1 MALAAPGMVCLVM
14 KRMKLAVLVLF
25 VAMIPLRALAQNVT
39 SANLRGTVKDTNGT
53 PIAGATITVSESGHD
68 FSRTVQSA
76 ADGSYFFALLPPANY
91 SLKIEASGYN
101 GATVSG
107 VVLTVGQEATLPIAL
122 SSSEEVVQ
130 VVIDRD
136 SKARLETQ
144 RTTTTNTI
152 TQERINGLPINGRN
166 YVQFALTDAQVKPDG
181 ASLIPFA
188 PTSGLNFSGARA
200 RSNLVNVDGADAED
214 SIINGIRSTV
224 SQEAVQEFQILTN
237 SFAPEYGR
245 SAGGVINI
253 VTRGGSNDF
262 HGNAFT
268 YFRNRNL
275 QAVNP
280 FSNVA
285 NPAYTRV
292 QPGITLG
299 GPIRKDRTFF
309 FFSYEMT
316 RREETGF
323 STIGADNFG
332 LVNIDAS
339 AFLGAGTTILG
350 TPDQKAFLE
359 NPATPVNANTIA
371 YAALVGQ
378 GSATALQ
385 GVPGVSTFATSGEP
399 LPASFVPLQSL
410 IGNYPITEKTGVWG
424 MRIDHKLTD
433 MQQLFLRANVSPS
446 LVTGLQSQGPGQN
459 PGLNAFTRTDQQQYH
474 DITIAASHLMLIGV
488 SKFNEVR
495 FQFSRRSLGFDV
507 ANTPGSLGV
516 GVDIPGFAFFGR
528 DPNTYLHRIEKR
540 WEAADNFTWNF
551 GRHSVKFGG
560 DTNYIPLT
568 VSAATNFGG
577 DFQFSDLSLFLGLPS
592 FSPVQAYGLGLPQS
606 FTQGLGVP
614 NTKLSDKTLGAF
626 LQDSWKI
633 RPNLTLNYG
642 VRYDFEFTP
651 TFPASTAM
659 AAAAQQALGVTEGI
673 PQDLKSIAPR
683 LGMAWDPWKD
693 GKTVVRASA
702 GIFYDHP
709 PLGIAYQ
716 SVVED
721 GSRTPTVQF
730 FGGTPC
736 TTSDVLAFDPTRLNA
751 ANIFQGSVQNANC
764 LSNNIAGYLPNEQRF
779 DPTNHNVV
787 GALSNQGYLQPSN
800 FFPLIS
806 QPFGLAT
813 SKNFMFAYAQEA
825 DLQVERQLGQGY
837 TLLLA
842 YDYSGGRHLP
852 YQRDLNPEN
861 LTALVA
867 NWERAVAAG
876 AVTPDSLP
884 IAVDSCGSGPAGDYY
899 PAALLSFFRTSG
911 LNPSLAPVFPSAC
924 VTAATAAYPGL
935 PVPVPFAAVTTEV
948 SDGTS
953 SYNALTASLKKSF
966 GKHLEFQASYT
977 WSHVIDIA
985 SDIYGG
991 PQNPFDPAADRG
1003 SSSLD
1008 QRHRFV
1014 LSGVYNVGHHSGSA
1028 AMSRLLSDWTVA
1040 PLITVASGRPFNI
1053 VTGTTT
1059 QRPNVASA
1067 GQTDLCGNT
1076 AIASKYSPSG
1086 YLIPVCT
1093 NDGVYDGIVTVPLYG
1108 TLGRNTG
1115 ITPMTVFTDL
1125 RLGREFGLGER
1136 FRLTANMDLFNVV
1149 NKFNV
1154 QAVNTL
1160 YTQAGTPTAAFDPR
1174 QLQLGLKISW

>member
-1 MALAAPGMVCLVM
+1 MALAAPGRVCLVM
-14 KRMKLAVLVLF
+14 RGMKLVVLLIF
-25 VAMIPLRALAQNVT
+25 VAILPPAAGAQNVT
-39 SANLRGTVKDTNGT
+39 SANLRGIVKDTNGT
-53 PIAGATITVSESGHD
+53 LVEGATITVSESGRD

-76 ADGSYFFALLPPANY
+76 ADGSYFFAMLPPAQY
-91 SLKIEASGYN
+91 ALKAEASGYST
-101 GATVSG
+101 ATMSG
-107 VVLTVGQEATLPIAL
+107 VVLTVGQEAVLPIVL
-122 SSSEEVVQ
+122 SSSEEIVQ

-136 SKARLETQ
+136 SKARLETE
-144 RTTTTNTI
+144 RTTSTNTI
-152 TQERINGLPINGRN
+152 TQERIDSLPINGRN

-181 ASLIPFA
+181 APVVPFA

-262 HGNAFT
+262 HGNAFL
-268 YFRNRNL
+268 YFRNRDL

-292 QPGITLG
+292 QPGVTLG

-323 STIGADNFG
+323 STIGASNFG
-332 LVNIDAS
+332 LVNINAS
-339 AFLGAGTTILG
+339 PFLGPGTTILG

-359 NPATPVNANTIA
+359 NPATPVNSDTVT

-378 GSATALQ
+378 ASATALQ
-385 GVPGVSTFATSGEP
+385 GIPGVSTFVTSGEP

-459 PGLNAFTRTDQQQYH
+459 PGQNAFTRTDQQHYH
-474 DITIAASHLMLIGV
+474 DITIAASHLMLIGA

-495 FQFSRRSLGFDV
+495 FQFSRRGLGFDV

-540 WEAADNFTWNF
+540 WEMADNFTWNF
-551 GRHSVKFGG
+551 GHHSVKFGG
-560 DTNYIPLT
+560 DVNYIPMT
-568 VSAATNFGG
+568 ISAATNFGG
-577 DFQFSDLSLFLGLPS
+577 DFQFSDVSLFLGLPS
-592 FSPVQAYGLGLPQS
+592 FSSVQAYGLGLPQS

-614 NTKLSDKTLGAF
+614 NTNLSDKTLGAF
-626 LQDSWKI
+626 LQDSWKL
-633 RPNLTLNYG
+633 RSNLTLNYG
-642 VRYDFEFTP
+642 LRYDFEFTP
-651 TFPASTAM
+651 TFPASTPM

-673 PQDLKSIAPR
+673 PQDLRNLAPR
-683 LGMAWDPWKD
+683 LGLAWDPWKD
-693 GKTVVRASA
+693 GKTVVRASV
-702 GIFYDHP
+702 GVFYDHP

-736 TTSDVLAFDPTRLNA
+736 TTSDVLSFDPTRVNA

-764 LSNNIAGYLPNEQRF
+764 LGNNIGGFLANQQRF
-779 DPTNHNVV
+779 DPSNKSIIA
-787 GALSNQGYLQPSN
+787 ALSNQGYLQPAT

-806 QPFGLAT
+806 QPSGMAT
-813 SKNFMFAYAQEA
+813 ANNFVFASAQEA
-825 DLQVERQLGQGY
+825 DLQVERQLGHGY
-837 TLLLA
+837 TLLVSF
-842 YDYSGGRHLP
+842 DHSGGRHLP
-852 YQRDLNPEN
+852 YQTDFNPEN

-876 AVTPDSLP
+876 AVTPDTP
-884 IAVDSCGSGPAGDYY
+884 AIAVDACGTGPAGAYF

-911 LNPSLAPVFPSAC
+911 VNPSLAPVFPAAC
-924 VTAATAAYPGL
+924 VAAATAAYPGL
-935 PVPVPFAAVTTEV
+935 AVPVPFGGVTTEV
-948 SDGTS
+948 SNGTS
-953 SYNALTASLKKSF
+953 SYNALTANLKKNF
-966 GKHLEFQASYT
+966 GNHLKFQAAYT
-977 WSHVIDIA
+977 WSHVMDIA

-991 PQNPFDPAADRG
+991 PQNPFNPAADRA

-1014 LSGVYNVGHHSGSA
+1014 LSGVYQVGHHSGST
-1028 AMSRLLSDWTVA
+1028 AMRRLLSDWTVA
-1040 PLITVASGRPFNI
+1040 PLITLASGRPFNI
-1053 VTGTTT
+1053 VTGTTA
-1059 QRPNVASA
+1059 QRPNVASS

-1076 AIASKYSPSG
+1076 AIASKFSPTG
-1086 YLIPVCT
+1086 FLIPVCT
-1093 NDGVYDGIVTVPLYG
+1093 NDGVYDGNVAVPLYG

-1115 ITPMTVFTDL
+1115 ITPMTVFADL

-1136 FRLTANMDLFNVV
+1136 LRLTANMDLFNVI

-1154 QAVNTL
+1154 AAVNTL

-1174 QLQLGLKISW
+1174 QLQLGLKVSW

>member
-1 MALAAPGMVCLVM
+1 
-14 KRMKLAVLVLF
+14 MKLAVLLMVMAIL
-25 VAMIPLRALAQNVT
+25 PLGAWAQNVT

-53 PIAGATITVSESGHD
+53 PVAGATITVSESGRD

-76 ADGSYFFALLPPANY
+76 ADGSYFFALLPPADY
-91 SLKIEASGYN
+91 SLKAEAAGYSS
-101 GATVSG
+101 ASMTG
-107 VVLTVGQEATLPIAL
+107 VILTVGQEAVLPIVL
-122 SSSEEVVQ
+122 SSSEEIVQ
-130 VVIDRD
+130 VVVERD
-136 SKARLETQ
+136 SKARLETE
-144 RTTTTNTI
+144 RSTTTDTI
-152 TQERINGLPINGRN
+152 TQERINSLPINGRN

-181 ASLIPFA
+181 APVIPYA

-245 SAGGVINI
+245 SSGGVINI

-262 HGNAFT
+262 HGNVFT
-268 YFRNRNL
+268 YFRNRSL

-292 QPGITLG
+292 QPGVTLG

-323 STIGADNFG
+323 STIGAANFG
-332 LVNIDAS
+332 LVSIDAS
-339 AFLGAGTTILG
+339 PFLGPGATILG

-359 NPATPVNANTIA
+359 NPATPVNGNTVT

-385 GVPGVSTFATSGEP
+385 GIPGTSTFATSGEP

-424 MRIDHKLTD
+424 MRVDHKLSD
-433 MQQLFLRANVSPS
+433 MQQLFLRVNVSPS
-446 LVTGLQSQGPGQN
+446 LVTGLQSQGAGQN

-474 DITIAASHLMLIGV
+474 DITIAASHLMLFGG

-495 FQFSRRSLGFDV
+495 FQFSRRGLGFDV

-540 WEAADNFTWNF
+540 WEVADNFTWNF
-551 GRHSVKFGG
+551 GHHSVKFGG
-560 DTNYIPLT
+560 DTNYIPLS

-577 DFQFSDLSLFLGLPS
+577 DFQFSDVSLFLGLPS

-614 NTKLSDKTLGAF
+614 NTTLSDKTLGAF
-626 LQDSWKI
+626 LQDSWKL
-633 RPNLTLNYG
+633 RSNLTLNYG
-642 VRYDFEFTP
+642 LRYDFEFTP

-673 PQDLKSIAPR
+673 PQDKKAIAPR
-683 LGMAWDPWKD
+683 LGLAWDPWKD

-709 PLGIAYQ
+709 ALGIAYQ

-721 GSRTPTVQF
+721 GSKTPTVEF
-730 FGGTPC
+730 FGGAPC
-736 TTSDVLAFDPTRLNA
+736 TTTDVLAFDPTRVNA

-764 LSNNIAGYLPNEQRF
+764 LSDNVTGYLANQQRF
-779 DPTNHNVV
+779 DPANTQIIER
-787 GALSNQGYLQPSN
+787 LSNQGYLQPSY

-813 SKNFMFAYAQEA
+813 AKNFAFAYAKEA
-825 DLQVERQLGQGY
+825 DLQIEKQLGHGY
-837 TLLLA
+837 TFMLA

-852 YQRDLNPEN
+852 YQRDFNPEN
-861 LTALVA
+861 QTALVS
-867 NWERAVAAG
+867 NWEKAVAAG
-876 AVTPDSLP
+876 AVTPDTLP
-884 IAVDSCGSGPAGDYY
+884 IAVDACGSGPAGAYF

-911 LNPSLAPVFPSAC
+911 VNPSLAPVFPGAC
-924 VTAATAAYPGL
+924 VAAATAAYPGL

-953 SYNALTASLKKSF
+953 SYHAFTANLKKSF
-966 GKHLEFQASYT
+966 GKHVEFQASYT

-991 PQNPFDPAADRG
+991 PQNPFSPAADRG
-1003 SSSLD
+1003 SSALD

-1014 LSGVYNVGHHSGSA
+1014 LSGVYNVGRHSGST
-1028 AMSRLLSDWTVA
+1028 AMRHLLSDWTIA
-1040 PLITVASGRPFNI
+1040 PLITFASGRPFNI
-1053 VTGTTT
+1053 VTGSTAL
-1059 QRPNVASA
+1059 RPNVASA
-1067 GQTDLCGNT
+1067 GQTDLCGDT
-1076 AIASKYSPSG
+1076 AVASRYSPSG

-1093 NDGVYDGIVTVPLYG
+1093 NDGVYDGIVNVPLYG

-1125 RLGREFGLGER
+1125 RVGREFGLNER
-1136 FRLTANMDLFNVV
+1136 FRLTGYLDMFNVI

-1174 QLQLGLKISW
+1174 QLQLGLKVSW

>member
-1 MALAAPGMVCLVM
+1 MVCLVM
-14 KRMKLAVLVLF
+14 RVMKLAVLLLF
-25 VAMIPLRALAQNVT
+25 VAILPLVAGAQNVT
-39 SANLRGTVKDTNGT
+39 SANLRGTVKDTNGALV
-53 PIAGATITVSESGHD
+53 AGATITVSESGRD

-76 ADGSYFFALLPPANY
+76 ADGSYFFAMLPPAEY
-91 SLKIEASGYN
+91 ELKAGASGYN
-101 GATVSG
+101 SATMSA
-107 VVLTVGQEATLPIAL
+107 VVLTVGQEAILPIVL
-122 SSSEEVVQ
+122 SSSEEIVQ
-130 VVIDRD
+130 VVISRD
-136 SKARLETQ
+136 SSARLEAQ
-144 RTTTTNTI
+144 RTTTTDTI
-152 TQERINGLPINGRN
+152 TQERINNLPINGRN
-166 YVQFALTDAQVKPDG
+166 YVEFALTDAQVKPDG
-181 ASLIPFA
+181 APVVPFA

-262 HGNAFT
+262 HGNAFL
-268 YFRNRNL
+268 YFRNRDL

-292 QPGITLG
+292 QPGVTLG

-323 STIGADNFG
+323 STIGASNFG
-332 LVNIDAS
+332 LVNINAS
-339 AFLGAGTTILG
+339 PFLGPGATILG

-359 NPATPVNANTIA
+359 NPATPVNGDTVQ

-378 GSATALQ
+378 ASATALQ
-385 GVPGVSTFATSGEP
+385 GIPGVSTFATSGEP
-399 LPASFVPLQSL
+399 LPSSFVPLQNL
-410 IGNYPITEKTGVWG
+410 IGNYPITEKTGLWG
-424 MRIDHKLTD
+424 MRIDHKLND
-433 MQQLFLRANVSPS
+433 MQQLFFRANVSPS

-459 PGLNAFTRTDQQQYH
+459 PGLNAFTRTDQQQFR
-474 DITIAASHLMLIGV
+474 DVTIAASHLMLIGA

-495 FQFSRRSLGFDV
+495 FQFSRRGLGFDV

-528 DPNTYLHRIEKR
+528 DPNTYLHRVEKR
-540 WEAADNFTWNF
+540 WEVADNFTWNF
-551 GRHSVKFGG
+551 GHHSVKFGG
-560 DTNYIPLT
+560 DVNYIPMT
-568 VSAATNFGG
+568 ISAATNFGG
-577 DFQFSDLSLFLGLPS
+577 DFQFSDVSLFLGLPS
-592 FSPVQAYGLGLPQS
+592 FSPVQAYGLGLPQT

-614 NTKLSDKTLGAF
+614 NTSLSNKTIGTF
-626 LQDSWKI
+626 LQDSWKL
-633 RPNLTLNYG
+633 RSNLTLNYG
-642 VRYDFEFTP
+642 LRYDFEFTP
-651 TFPASTAM
+651 TFPASTPM

-673 PQDLKSIAPR
+673 PQDLKNIAPR
-683 LGMAWDPWKD
+683 LGLAWDPWKD

-709 PLGIAYQ
+709 PMVLAYQ

-730 FGGTPC
+730 FGGSPC
-736 TTSDVLAFDPTRLNA
+736 TTSSVLAFDPTRVNA
-751 ANIFQGSVQNANC
+751 ANIFQGSVENANC
-764 LSNNIAGYLPNEQRF
+764 LGNTNVQGYLANQQRF
-779 DPTNHNVV
+779 DPANNLIIER
-787 GALSNQGYLQPSN
+787 LSNQGYLQPAY

-813 SKNFMFAYAQEA
+813 AKNFVFAYAQEA
-825 DLQVERQLGQGY
+825 DLQVERQLGNGY
-837 TLLLA
+837 TLLLS
-842 YDYSGGRHLP
+842 YDFSAGRHLP
-852 YQRDLNPEN
+852 YQNDFNPEN
-861 LTALVA
+861 QTALVA

-876 AVTPDSLP
+876 AITPDTPP
-884 IAVDSCGSGPAGDYY
+884 IAVDSCGTGPAGAYF

-911 LNPSLAPVFPSAC
+911 MNPSLAPVFPAAC
-924 VTAATAAYPGL
+924 VAAASAAYPGL
-935 PVPVPFAAVTTEV
+935 AVPVPFGGMTTEV
-948 SDGTS
+948 SNGTS
-953 SYNALTASLKKSF
+953 SYNALTANLRKSY
-966 GKHLEFQASYT
+966 GKHLEFQGSYT

-991 PQNPFDPAADRG
+991 PQNPFAPAADRG
-1003 SSSLD
+1003 SSLLD

-1014 LSGVYNVGHHSGSA
+1014 LSGVYNVGRFSSDST
-1028 AMSRLLSDWTVA
+1028 AMRRLLSDWTVA
-1040 PLITVASGRPFNI
+1040 PLITLASGRPFNI
-1053 VTGTTT
+1053 VTGTTA

-1067 GQTDLCGNT
+1067 GQTDLCGDT
-1076 AIASKYSPSG
+1076 AIASKFSPTG

-1093 NDGVYDGIVTVPLYG
+1093 NDGVYDGNVTLPPYG

-1115 ITPMTVFTDL
+1115 IMPVTVFTDL
-1125 RLGREFGLGER
+1125 RLGREFGVGER
-1136 FRLTANMDLFNVV
+1136 LRLTANMDMFNFI

-1174 QLQLGLKISW
+1174 QLQLGLKVSW